1 MDSPTKKS
9 IWNEDIPKSTNPLR
23 FLLTVSRPHTL
34 SMSLALATAIIVA
47 TSSAVIPYA
56 IKKIVDAASELAS
69 GESSEKLIEA
79 ALLYIAVS
87 LGANIFRR
95 VRGFAGMRWAVGVR
109 TTGRFALTSY
119 VTLHSHQYFS
129 DRFAGSLAS
138 KINYASNGA
147 KDLVKQ
153 ILWSFVGFVIS
164 VLAGLVIVFM
174 TNPIIGFIFLIW
186 VLIIIPLNV
195 YLARSQ
201 VPFSTAT
208 QQAETAL
215 GGTTVDL
222 LTNMAAVHEYAQ
234 RPYELKRIKE
244 FIIKRHVSGVKNWTR
259 QEITLIIN
267 NILQALF
274 IGGMIFA
281 AIALA
286 RDGLISAGDIVLVL
300 TVIILMEDRLAFI
313 GEQLNGFADTWGTVK
328 ESLTDILVTHDVAD
342 HAGAKDLVATAGA
355 IAFED
360 LSFSYHAVPI
370 FEDLSLSI
378 PAGQRI
384 GIVGRSGAGKSTLA
398 KLILRHYDIAKGRIT
413 IDGTDIATVTKES
426 LRRTVAIVPQEPLL
440 FHRTIRE
447 NIAYGMENATDAD
460 VERAASLAQAHEF
473 ITALPQGY
481 ESLVGERGVKLSG
494 GQRQRI
500 AIARAFLKQAPILL
514 LDEATSSL
522 DSESE
527 VAVQKALLA
536 LMEKRTVIAIA
547 HRLSTLRAMDRII
560 VLDAGRIIQ
569 SGTHDELL
577 AADGLYASLWKY
589 QAGGFLPDTDDS
601 NEIS

>member
-1 MDSPTKKS
+1 MDSPAKKS
-9 IWNEDIPKSTNPLR
+9 IWSTGIPKSTNPLR
-23 FLLTVSRPHTL
+23 FLLAVSRPYTL
-34 SMSLALATAIIVA
+34 SMSLALITVTAASTGAAI
-47 TSSAVIPYA
+47 IPYA
-56 IKKIVDAASELAS
+56 LKKIVDGASKLAS
-69 GESSEKLIEA
+69 DGSSEKLMGA
-79 ALLYIAVS
+79 ALLYIAAS
-87 LGANIFRR
+87 LGANILWRAS
-95 VRGFAGMRWAVGVR
+95 GFAGMRWATGVR
-109 TTGRFALTSY
+109 ATGRFALTSY

-129 DRFAGSLAS
+129 DRFAGSLSS
-138 KINYASNGA
+138 KIGYASNGA
-147 KDLVKQ
+147 KEIAEY
-153 ILWSFVGFVIS
+153 ILWTFLGSVIS
-164 VLAGLVIVFM
+164 AVAGITIVFM
-174 TNPIIGFIFLIW
+174 TNTLIGFIFLSW
-186 VLIIIPLNV
+186 ALVIIPLNI
-195 YLARSQ
+195 YLARKR
-201 VPFSTAT
+201 VPLSMAT

-215 GGTTVDL
+215 SGTTVDL
-222 LTNMAAVHEYAQ
+222 LTNMAAVHEYA
-234 RPYELKRIKE
+234 RRSYELKRIKE
-244 FIIKRHVSGVKNWTR
+244 FILQRRVSAIKNWTR
-259 QEITLIIN
+259 GEMTLIIN

-281 AIALA
+281 AVTLA
-286 RDGLISAGDIVLVL
+286 RNGLISAGDIVLVL
-300 TVIILMEDRLAFI
+300 AVIMFMEDRLTFI
-313 GEQLNGFADTWGTVK
+313 GSQLNSFAETWGTIK
-328 ESLTDILVTHDVAD
+328 ESLTDILVIHDVDD
-342 HAGAKDLVATAGA
+342 HAGAKDLVASGGA
-355 IAFED
+355 IAFEN
-360 LSFSYHAVPI
+360 LSFSYHTVPI

-426 LRRTVAIVPQEPLL
+426 LRSAVAIVPQEPLL

-447 NIAYGMENATDAD
+447 NIAYGMENATDTD

-494 GQRQRI
+494 GQRQRV

-527 VAVQKALLA
+527 IAVQKALLA

-577 AADGLYASLWKY
+577 ASGGLYALLWEH
-589 QAGGFLPDTDDS
+589 QAGGFLPDADDS
-601 NEIS
+601 DEEN